1 MTAVIMTV
9 VILAIYKISNMFQM
23 QLKLSSL
30 VFCGVF
36 ALLINFLSIT
46 VSPFLDQFR
55 FVVLGVMILAAT
67 AVATTYN
74 SYMIRRR
81 AKARAEGREPLSF
94 LEMLKSLY
102 RSFKERR
109 EARKLAAEQAAAF
122 VANNAITANADEMAP
137 VPEAASLLADD
148 NPAEGTDDRVSGEA
162 DAIISEQELAAAA
175 DVLESEIAE
184 MPVSEPQP
192 EPVSESAFF
201 FKKDGEEPVGPVFA
215 ETQEPES
222 EEATFVAEPV
232 EEAPVTTEPA
242 SEPVVEEAT
251 PETAVEAETQSAED
265 SEASIETDVVD
276 EAEPDIE
283 AEAEIEGE
291 PVSEDTEAVAEAE
304 AEPVSED
311 TEAVVEAEGEPVSED
326 TEAVAEAE
334 VEPVSEDTEAVV
346 EAEGEPVS
354 EDTEAVAEAEIEP
367 VTEDTEAVAE
377 AEVEPSSEDTEAVA
391 EIEAEEEQIS
401 ESEPEDVI
409 EPESENVAA
418 PVIDTEVDEKLTGMD
433 NLDDML
439 DYAFELKDTA
449 HWAKALQAYEY
460 VLDKYPDDACAPML
474 VIEISNMQKD
484 NGHYQEAIKSFKKAL
499 SIPTV
504 AESPDMVTEFEDS
517 ILYLETV
524 YSVIQEENLGEIP
537 FYDIPQEYMSKIE
550 SIYNN
555 RKSR

>member
-55 FVVLGVMILAAT
+55 FVVLGVMILMAT

-81 AKARAEGREPLSF
+81 AKARAEGGEPLSF

-109 EARKLAAEQAAAF
+109 EARKLTAERAAALAEQAAAF

-222 EEATFVAEPV
+222 EEAAFVAEPV

-291 PVSEDTEAVAEAE
+291 PVSEDTEAVAE
-304 AEPVSED
+304 
-311 TEAVVEAEGEPVSED
+311 TEVEPVSED

-334 VEPVSEDTEAVV
+334 VEPVSEDTEAV
-346 EAEGEPVS
+346 AE
-354 EDTEAVAEAEIEP
+354 T
-367 VTEDTEAVAE
+367 
-377 AEVEPSSEDTEAVA
+377 
-391 EIEAEEEQIS
+391 EAEEDQIS

-460 VLDKYPDDACAPML
+460 VLDKYPNDACAPML

>member
-55 FVVLGVMILAAT
+55 FVVLGVMILVAT

-81 AKARAEGREPLSF
+81 AKARAEGVEPLSF

-102 RSFKERR
+102 SSFKERR
-109 EARKLAAEQAAAF
+109 EARKLAAERAAAL

-222 EEATFVAEPV
+222 EEAAFVAEPV

-265 SEASIETDVVD
+265 SEASIETDVV
-276 EAEPDIE
+276 EEPEPDIK
-283 AEAEIEGE
+283 AEAEIEAE
-291 PVSEDTEAVAEAE
+291 PVSEDTEETAETEVKPVSEDTEAVAEAE

-311 TEAVVEAEGEPVSED
+311 TEAVAEAEAEPVSEDTEEMAEAEVEPVSED

-346 EAEGEPVS
+346 EA
-354 EDTEAVAEAEIEP
+354 
-367 VTEDTEAVAE
+367 
-377 AEVEPSSEDTEAVA
+377 
-391 EIEAEEEQIS
+391 EAEEEQIS

-449 HWAKALQAYEY
+449 HWTKALQAYEY
-460 VLDKYPDDACAPML
+460 VLDKYPDDTCAPML

-484 NGHYQEAIKSFKKAL
+484 NGHYQEAIESFKKAL

-504 AESPDMVTEFEDS
+504 AENPDMVTEFEDS

>member
-55 FVVLGVMILAAT
+55 FVVLGVMILVAT

-81 AKARAEGREPLSF
+81 AKARAEGGEPLSF

-102 RSFKERR
+102 SSFKERR
-109 EARKLAAEQAAAF
+109 EARKLAAERAAAL

-222 EEATFVAEPV
+222 EEAAFVAEPV

-265 SEASIETDVVD
+265 SEASIETDVV
-276 EAEPDIE
+276 EEPEPDIK
-283 AEAEIEGE
+283 AEAEI
-291 PVSEDTEAVAEAE
+291 E

-311 TEAVVEAEGEPVSED
+311 TEEM
-326 TEAVAEAE
+326 AEAE
-334 VEPVSEDTEAVV
+334 VEPVSEDTEAV
-346 EAEGEPVS
+346 
-354 EDTEAVAEAEIEP
+354 AEA
-367 VTEDTEAVAE
+367 
-377 AEVEPSSEDTEAVA
+377 
-391 EIEAEEEQIS
+391 EAEEEQIS

-449 HWAKALQAYEY
+449 HWTKALQAYEY
-460 VLDKYPDDACAPML
+460 VLDKYPDDTCAPML

-484 NGHYQEAIKSFKKAL
+484 NGHYQEAIESFKKAL

>member
-55 FVVLGVMILAAT
+55 FVVLGVMILVAT

-81 AKARAEGREPLSF
+81 AKARAEGGEPLSF

-102 RSFKERR
+102 SSFKERR
-109 EARKLAAEQAAAF
+109 EARKLAAERAAAL

-222 EEATFVAEPV
+222 EEAAFVAEPV

-265 SEASIETDVVD
+265 SEASIETDVV
-276 EAEPDIE
+276 EEPEPDIK
-283 AEAEIEGE
+283 AEAEIEAEPVSEDTEETAETEVEPVSEDTEAVAETEAE
-291 PVSEDTEAVAEAE
+291 PVSEDTEAVAEA
-304 AEPVSED
+304 
-311 TEAVVEAEGEPVSED
+311 
-326 TEAVAEAE
+326 
-334 VEPVSEDTEAVV
+334 
-346 EAEGEPVS
+346 
-354 EDTEAVAEAEIEP
+354 
-367 VTEDTEAVAE
+367 
-377 AEVEPSSEDTEAVA
+377 
-391 EIEAEEEQIS
+391 EAEEEQIS

-449 HWAKALQAYEY
+449 HWTKALQAYEY
-460 VLDKYPDDACAPML
+460 VLDKYPDDTCAPML

-484 NGHYQEAIKSFKKAL
+484 NGHYQEAIESFKKAL

-504 AESPDMVTEFEDS
+504 AENPDMVTEFEDS

>member
-55 FVVLGVMILAAT
+55 FVVLGVMILVAT

-81 AKARAEGREPLSF
+81 ARARAEGREPLSF

-109 EARKLAAEQAAAF
+109 EARKLAAEQAAAL

-148 NPAEGTDDRVSGEA
+148 NPAGGTDDRVSGEA

-215 ETQEPES
+215 KTQEPES
-222 EEATFVAEPV
+222 EEAAFVAEPV

-283 AEAEIEGE
+283 AEAEIEAEPVSEDTEETAEAEAE

-304 AEPVSED
+304 AE
-311 TEAVVEAEGEPVSED
+311 
-326 TEAVAEAE
+326 
-334 VEPVSEDTEAVV
+334 
-346 EAEGEPVS
+346 
-354 EDTEAVAEAEIEP
+354 
-367 VTEDTEAVAE
+367 
-377 AEVEPSSEDTEAVA
+377 
-391 EIEAEEEQIS
+391 EEQIN
-401 ESEPEDVI
+401 ESEPEDVV
-409 EPESENVAA
+409 ESEVEAV

-449 HWAKALQAYEY
+449 HWTKALQAYEY

>member
-81 AKARAEGREPLSF
+81 ARARAEGREPLSF

-109 EARKLAAEQAAAF
+109 EARKLAAEQAAAL
-122 VANNAITANADEMAP
+122 VANNAITANTDEMAS

-148 NPAEGTDDRVSGEA
+148 NPAEGADNPVSGEA

-222 EEATFVAEPV
+222 EEAAFVAEPV

-265 SEASIETDVVD
+265 SEASIETDVV
-276 EAEPDIE
+276 EMPEPDIE
-283 AEAEIEGE
+283 AEAEI
-291 PVSEDTEAVAEAE
+291 
-304 AEPVSED
+304 
-311 TEAVVEAEGEPVSED
+311 EGEPVSED

-354 EDTEAVAEAEIEP
+354 EDTEAVAE
-367 VTEDTEAVAE
+367 T
-377 AEVEPSSEDTEAVA
+377 EVEPVSEDTEAVA
-391 EIEAEEEQIS
+391 ETEAEEDQIS

>member
-55 FVVLGVMILAAT
+55 FVVLGVMILMAT

-81 AKARAEGREPLSF
+81 ARARAEGREPLSF

-109 EARKLAAEQAAAF
+109 EARKLAAERAAAL

-215 ETQEPES
+215 ETQEPKS
-222 EEATFVAEPV
+222 EEAAFVAEPV

-251 PETAVEAETQSAED
+251 PETAVEAETQSAEGA
-265 SEASIETDVVD
+265 EASIETDVV
-276 EAEPDIE
+276 EMPEPDIE
-283 AEAEIEGE
+283 AEAKIE

-311 TEAVVEAEGEPVSED
+311 TEAVAEAEAEPVSEDTEAVAEAEPVSEDTEAVVEAEAEPVSEDTEAVAEAEPVSED

-334 VEPVSEDTEAVV
+334 VEPVSEDTEAV
-346 EAEGEPVS
+346 
-354 EDTEAVAEAEIEP
+354 AEA
-367 VTEDTEAVAE
+367 
-377 AEVEPSSEDTEAVA
+377 
-391 EIEAEEEQIS
+391 EAEEEQIS

-460 VLDKYPDDACAPML
+460 VLDKYPNDACAPML

>member
-55 FVVLGVMILAAT
+55 FVVLGVMILMAT

-81 AKARAEGREPLSF
+81 ARARAEGREPLSF

-109 EARKLAAEQAAAF
+109 EARKLTAERAAALAERAAAF

-215 ETQEPES
+215 KTQEPKS
-222 EEATFVAEPV
+222 EEAAFAAEPV

-265 SEASIETDVVD
+265 SEASIETDVV
-276 EAEPDIE
+276 EMPEPDIE
-283 AEAEIEGE
+283 AEAEI
-291 PVSEDTEAVAEAE
+291 
-304 AEPVSED
+304 
-311 TEAVVEAEGEPVSED
+311 EGEPVSED

-334 VEPVSEDTEAVV
+334 VEPVSEDTEAV
-346 EAEGEPVS
+346 AE
-354 EDTEAVAEAEIEP
+354 T
-367 VTEDTEAVAE
+367 
-377 AEVEPSSEDTEAVA
+377 
-391 EIEAEEEQIS
+391 EAEEEQIS

>member
-55 FVVLGVMILAAT
+55 FVVLGVMILVAT

-81 AKARAEGREPLSF
+81 AKARAEGGEPLSF

-102 RSFKERR
+102 SSFKERR
-109 EARKLAAEQAAAF
+109 EARKLAAERAAAL

-222 EEATFVAEPV
+222 EEAAFVAEPV

-265 SEASIETDVVD
+265 SEASIETDVV
-276 EAEPDIE
+276 EEPEPDIK
-283 AEAEIEGE
+283 AEAEIEAEPVSEDTEETAETEVKPVSEDTEAVAETEGE

-326 TEAVAEAE
+326 TEAVAE
-334 VEPVSEDTEAVV
+334 TEA
-346 EAEGEPVS
+346 EPVS
-354 EDTEAVAEAEIEP
+354 EDTEAVAEAE
-367 VTEDTEAVAE
+367 A
-377 AEVEPSSEDTEAVA
+377 
-391 EIEAEEEQIS
+391 EAEEEQIS

-449 HWAKALQAYEY
+449 HWTKALQAYEY
-460 VLDKYPDDACAPML
+460 VLDKYPDDTCAPML

-484 NGHYQEAIKSFKKAL
+484 NGHYQEAIESFKKAL

-504 AESPDMVTEFEDS
+504 AENPDMVTEFEDS
-517 ILYLETV
+517 ILYLETI

>member
-1 MTAVIMTV
+1 M
-9 VILAIYKISNMFQM
+9 
-23 QLKLSSL
+23 
-30 VFCGVF
+30 
-36 ALLINFLSIT
+36 
-46 VSPFLDQFR
+46 
-55 FVVLGVMILAAT
+55 AT

-109 EARKLAAEQAAAF
+109 EARKLTAERAAALAERAAAF

-215 ETQEPES
+215 KTQEPKS
-222 EEATFVAEPV
+222 EEAAFAAEPV

-283 AEAEIEGE
+283 AEAEIE
-291 PVSEDTEAVAEAE
+291 

-311 TEAVVEAEGEPVSED
+311 TEETAE
-326 TEAVAEAE
+326 TEVK
-334 VEPVSEDTEAVV
+334 
-346 EAEGEPVS
+346 PVS

-367 VTEDTEAVAE
+367 VTEDTEAVTEAEAEPVSEDTEAVTE
-377 AEVEPSSEDTEAVA
+377 AEVEPVSEDTEAVA
-391 EIEAEEEQIS
+391 ETEAEEEQIS

-524 YSVIQEENLGEIP
+524 YSVVQEENLGEIP

>member
-81 AKARAEGREPLSF
+81 ARARAEGREPLSF

-109 EARKLAAEQAAAF
+109 EARKLAAEQAAAL

-148 NPAEGTDDRVSGEA
+148 NPAEGADNPVSGEA

-222 EEATFVAEPV
+222 EEAAFVAEPV

-242 SEPVVEEAT
+242 SEPIVEEAT

-265 SEASIETDVVD
+265 SEASIETDVV
-276 EAEPDIE
+276 EMPEPDIE
-283 AEAEIEGE
+283 AEAEI
-291 PVSEDTEAVAEAE
+291 
-304 AEPVSED
+304 
-311 TEAVVEAEGEPVSED
+311 EGEPVSED

-334 VEPVSEDTEAVV
+334 VEPVSEDTEAV
-346 EAEGEPVS
+346 
-354 EDTEAVAEAEIEP
+354 TEA
-367 VTEDTEAVAE
+367 
-377 AEVEPSSEDTEAVA
+377 
-391 EIEAEEEQIS
+391 EAEEEQIS

-409 EPESENVAA
+409 EPESENVTA

-449 HWAKALQAYEY
+449 HWTKALQAYEY

-504 AESPDMVTEFEDS
+504 AESSDMVTEFEDS

>member
-55 FVVLGVMILAAT
+55 FVVLGVMILVAT

-81 AKARAEGREPLSF
+81 AKARAEGGEPLSF

-102 RSFKERR
+102 SSFKERR
-109 EARKLAAEQAAAF
+109 EARKLAAERAAAL
-122 VANNAITANADEMAP
+122 VANNAITANAGEMAP

-222 EEATFVAEPV
+222 EEAAFVAEPV

-265 SEASIETDVVD
+265 SEASIETDVV
-276 EAEPDIE
+276 EEPEPDIK
-283 AEAEIEGE
+283 AEAEIEAE
-291 PVSEDTEAVAEAE
+291 PVSEDTEETAETEVKPVSEDTEAVAEAE

-311 TEAVVEAEGEPVSED
+311 TEAVAEAEGEPVSED
-326 TEAVAEAE
+326 TEAVAEA
-334 VEPVSEDTEAVV
+334 
-346 EAEGEPVS
+346 
-354 EDTEAVAEAEIEP
+354 
-367 VTEDTEAVAE
+367 
-377 AEVEPSSEDTEAVA
+377 
-391 EIEAEEEQIS
+391 EAEEEQIS

-449 HWAKALQAYEY
+449 HWTKALQAYEY
-460 VLDKYPDDACAPML
+460 VLDKYPDDTCAPML

-484 NGHYQEAIKSFKKAL
+484 NGHYQEAIESFKKAL

-504 AESPDMVTEFEDS
+504 AENPDMVTEFEDS

>member
-109 EARKLAAEQAAAF
+109 EARKLAAEQAAAL
-122 VANNAITANADEMAP
+122 VANNAITANTDEMAP

-148 NPAEGTDDRVSGEA
+148 NPAEGTGDRVSGEA

-175 DVLESEIAE
+175 NVLESEIAE

-215 ETQEPES
+215 ETQEPKS
-222 EEATFVAEPV
+222 EEAAFVAEPV

-304 AEPVSED
+304 V
-311 TEAVVEAEGEPVSED
+311 EPVSED
-326 TEAVAEAE
+326 TEAVAEA
-334 VEPVSEDTEAVV
+334 
-346 EAEGEPVS
+346 
-354 EDTEAVAEAEIEP
+354 
-367 VTEDTEAVAE
+367 
-377 AEVEPSSEDTEAVA
+377 
-391 EIEAEEEQIS
+391 EAEEEQIS

>member
-1 MTAVIMTV
+1 MVFFVMTAVIMTV

-81 AKARAEGREPLSF
+81 ARARAEGREPLSF

-109 EARKLAAEQAAAF
+109 EARKLAAEQAAAL

-148 NPAEGTDDRVSGEA
+148 NPAEGADNPVSGEA

-222 EEATFVAEPV
+222 EEAAFVAEPV

-242 SEPVVEEAT
+242 SEPIVEEAT

-265 SEASIETDVVD
+265 SEASIETDVV
-276 EAEPDIE
+276 EMPEPDIE
-283 AEAEIEGE
+283 AEAEI
-291 PVSEDTEAVAEAE
+291 
-304 AEPVSED
+304 
-311 TEAVVEAEGEPVSED
+311 EGEPVSED

-334 VEPVSEDTEAVV
+334 VEPVSEDTEAV
-346 EAEGEPVS
+346 
-354 EDTEAVAEAEIEP
+354 TEA
-367 VTEDTEAVAE
+367 
-377 AEVEPSSEDTEAVA
+377 
-391 EIEAEEEQIS
+391 EAEEEQIS

-409 EPESENVAA
+409 EPESENVTA

-449 HWAKALQAYEY
+449 HWTKALQAYEY

-504 AESPDMVTEFEDS
+504 AESSDMVTEFEDS

>member
-55 FVVLGVMILAAT
+55 FVVLGVMILMAT
-67 AVATTYN
+67 SVATTYN

-109 EARKLAAEQAAAF
+109 EARKLAAERAAAL

-222 EEATFVAEPV
+222 EEAAFVAEPV

-242 SEPVVEEAT
+242 SEPIVEEAT

-265 SEASIETDVVD
+265 SEASIETDVV
-276 EAEPDIE
+276 EMPEPDIE

-304 AEPVSED
+304 VK
-311 TEAVVEAEGEPVSED
+311 PVSED
-326 TEAVAEAE
+326 TEAVAEA
-334 VEPVSEDTEAVV
+334 
-346 EAEGEPVS
+346 
-354 EDTEAVAEAEIEP
+354 
-367 VTEDTEAVAE
+367 
-377 AEVEPSSEDTEAVA
+377 
-391 EIEAEEEQIS
+391 EAEEEQIS
-401 ESEPEDVI
+401 ESEPEDVV
-409 EPESENVAA
+409 ESEVEAV

>member
-109 EARKLAAEQAAAF
+109 EARKLAAEQAAAL
-122 VANNAITANADEMAP
+122 VANNAITANTDEMAP

-215 ETQEPES
+215 ETQEPKS
-222 EEATFVAEPV
+222 EEAAFVAEPV

-311 TEAVVEAEGEPVSED
+311 TEAVAEAEPEPISED
-326 TEAVAEAE
+326 TEETAEAE
-334 VEPVSEDTEAVV
+334 A
-346 EAEGEPVS
+346 EPVS

-504 AESPDMVTEFEDS
+504 AENPDMVTEFEDS
-517 ILYLETV
+517 ILYLETI
-524 YSVIQEENLGEIP
+524 YFVIQEENLGEIP

>member
-55 FVVLGVMILAAT
+55 FVVLGVMILGAT

-81 AKARAEGREPLSF
+81 ARARAEGREPLSF

-109 EARKLAAEQAAAF
+109 EARKLTAERAAALAEQAAAF

-175 DVLESEIAE
+175 NVLESEIAE

-232 EEAPVTTEPA
+232 EEA
-242 SEPVVEEAT
+242 T

-283 AEAEIEGE
+283 AEAEIEAE
-291 PVSEDTEAVAEAE
+291 PVSEDTEETAETEVKPVSEDTEAVAEAE

-311 TEAVVEAEGEPVSED
+311 TEAVAEAEVEPVSED

-346 EAEGEPVS
+346 ETEAEPVSEDTEAVAEAEGEPVS
-354 EDTEAVAEAEIEP
+354 EDTEAVAE
-367 VTEDTEAVAE
+367 T
-377 AEVEPSSEDTEAVA
+377 
-391 EIEAEEEQIS
+391 EAEEDQIS

-504 AESPDMVTEFEDS
+504 AENPDMVTEFEDS

>member
-55 FVVLGVMILAAT
+55 FVVLGVMILVAT

-81 AKARAEGREPLSF
+81 ARARAEGREPLSF

-109 EARKLAAEQAAAF
+109 EARKLAAEQAAAL

-148 NPAEGTDDRVSGEA
+148 NPAEGADNPVSGEA

-175 DVLESEIAE
+175 NVLESEIAE

-215 ETQEPES
+215 KTQEPES
-222 EEATFVAEPV
+222 EEAAFVAEPV

-291 PVSEDTEAVAEAE
+291 PVSEDTEAVAK
-304 AEPVSED
+304 
-311 TEAVVEAEGEPVSED
+311 T
-326 TEAVAEAE
+326 E

-346 EAEGEPVS
+346 EAEV
-354 EDTEAVAEAEIEP
+354 EP

-391 EIEAEEEQIS
+391 EAEVEPSSEDTEAVAEAEAEPVSEDTEAVAEAEAEEEQIS

-409 EPESENVAA
+409 EPESENVTA

-449 HWAKALQAYEY
+449 HWTKALQAYEY

-504 AESPDMVTEFEDS
+504 AESSDMVTEFEDS

>member
-55 FVVLGVMILAAT
+55 FVVLGVMILVAT

-81 AKARAEGREPLSF
+81 AKARAEGGEPLSF

-102 RSFKERR
+102 SSFKERR
-109 EARKLAAEQAAAF
+109 EARKLAAERAAAL

-148 NPAEGTDDRVSGEA
+148 NPVEGTDDRVSGEA

-222 EEATFVAEPV
+222 EEAAFVAEPV

-265 SEASIETDVVD
+265 SEASIETDVV
-276 EAEPDIE
+276 EEPEPDIK
-283 AEAEIEGE
+283 AEAEIEAEPVSEDTEETAETEVKPVSEDTEAGAEAEGE

-311 TEAVVEAEGEPVSED
+311 TEAVTETEGEPVSED
-326 TEAVAEAE
+326 TEAVAEA
-334 VEPVSEDTEAVV
+334 
-346 EAEGEPVS
+346 
-354 EDTEAVAEAEIEP
+354 
-367 VTEDTEAVAE
+367 
-377 AEVEPSSEDTEAVA
+377 
-391 EIEAEEEQIS
+391 EAEEEQIS

-449 HWAKALQAYEY
+449 HWTKALQAYEY
-460 VLDKYPDDACAPML
+460 VLDKYPDDTCAPML

-484 NGHYQEAIKSFKKAL
+484 NGHYQEAIESFKKAL

-504 AESPDMVTEFEDS
+504 AENPDMVTEFEDS

>member
-55 FVVLGVMILAAT
+55 FVVLGVMILMAT
-67 AVATTYN
+67 SVATTYN

-109 EARKLAAEQAAAF
+109 EARKLAAERAAAL

-222 EEATFVAEPV
+222 EEAAFVAEPV

-242 SEPVVEEAT
+242 SEPIVEEAT

-265 SEASIETDVVD
+265 SEASIETDVV
-276 EAEPDIE
+276 EMPEPDIE

-304 AEPVSED
+304 VK
-311 TEAVVEAEGEPVSED
+311 
-326 TEAVAEAE
+326 
-334 VEPVSEDTEAVV
+334 
-346 EAEGEPVS
+346 PVS

-367 VTEDTEAVAE
+367 VTEDTEAVTEAEAEPVSEDTEIVAEAEIEPVSEDTEAVAE

-391 EIEAEEEQIS
+391 ETEAEEEQIS
-401 ESEPEDVI
+401 ESEPEDVV
-409 EPESENVAA
+409 ESEVEAV

>member
-1 MTAVIMTV
+1 
-9 VILAIYKISNMFQM
+9 MFQM

-55 FVVLGVMILAAT
+55 FVVLGVMILVAT

-81 AKARAEGREPLSF
+81 AKARAEGEEPLSF

-102 RSFKERR
+102 SSFKERR
-109 EARKLAAEQAAAF
+109 EARKLAAERAAAL

-222 EEATFVAEPV
+222 EEAAFVAEPV

-265 SEASIETDVVD
+265 SEASIETDVV
-276 EAEPDIE
+276 EEPEPDIK
-283 AEAEIEGE
+283 AEAEIEAE
-291 PVSEDTEAVAEAE
+291 PVSEDTEETAKTEVNPVSEDTEAVAEAE

-311 TEAVVEAEGEPVSED
+311 TEAVAEAGAEPVSED
-326 TEAVAEAE
+326 TEAVAETEA
-334 VEPVSEDTEAVV
+334 EPVSEDTEAVV

-354 EDTEAVAEAEIEP
+354 EGTEAMAEAEAEP
-367 VTEDTEAVAE
+367 VSEDTEAVAE
-377 AEVEPSSEDTEAVA
+377 A
-391 EIEAEEEQIS
+391 EAEEEQIS

-449 HWAKALQAYEY
+449 HWTKALQAYEY
-460 VLDKYPDDACAPML
+460 VLDKYPDDTCAPML

-504 AESPDMVTEFEDS
+504 AENPDMVTEFEDS

>member
-55 FVVLGVMILAAT
+55 FVVLGVMILMAT

-109 EARKLAAEQAAAF
+109 EARKLAAERAAAL

-215 ETQEPES
+215 ETQEPKS
-222 EEATFVAEPV
+222 EEAAFVAEPV

-291 PVSEDTEAVAEAE
+291 PVSEDTEAVAETE
-304 AEPVSED
+304 VEPVSED
-311 TEAVVEAEGEPVSED
+311 TAAVVEAEGEPVSED

-334 VEPVSEDTEAVV
+334 VEPVSEDI
-346 EAEGEPVS
+346 
-354 EDTEAVAEAEIEP
+354 EAVAEA
-367 VTEDTEAVAE
+367 
-377 AEVEPSSEDTEAVA
+377 
-391 EIEAEEEQIS
+391 EAEEEQIS

-449 HWAKALQAYEY
+449 HWTKALQAYEY

-517 ILYLETV
+517 ILYLETI

>member
-55 FVVLGVMILAAT
+55 FVVLGVMILMAT

-81 AKARAEGREPLSF
+81 AKARAEGGEPLSF

-109 EARKLAAEQAAAF
+109 EARKLAAERAAAL

-215 ETQEPES
+215 ETQEPKS
-222 EEATFVAEPV
+222 EEAAFVAEPV

-251 PETAVEAETQSAED
+251 PETAVEAETQSAEGA
-265 SEASIETDVVD
+265 EASIETDVV
-276 EAEPDIE
+276 EMPEPDIE
-283 AEAEIEGE
+283 AEAKIE

-311 TEAVVEAEGEPVSED
+311 TEAVAEAEAEPVSEDTEAVAEAEPVSEDTEAVVEAEAEPVSEDTEAVAEAEPVSED

-334 VEPVSEDTEAVV
+334 VEPVSEDTEAV
-346 EAEGEPVS
+346 
-354 EDTEAVAEAEIEP
+354 AEA
-367 VTEDTEAVAE
+367 
-377 AEVEPSSEDTEAVA
+377 
-391 EIEAEEEQIS
+391 EAEEEQIS

-460 VLDKYPDDACAPML
+460 VLDKYPNDACAPML

-504 AESPDMVTEFEDS
+504 AENPDMVTEFEDS

>member
-55 FVVLGVMILAAT
+55 FVVLGVMILMAT

-109 EARKLAAEQAAAF
+109 EARKLAAERAAAL

-215 ETQEPES
+215 KTQEPES
-222 EEATFVAEPV
+222 EEAAFVAEPV

-242 SEPVVEEAT
+242 SEPIVEEAT
-251 PETAVEAETQSAED
+251 PETAVEAETQSAEG

-291 PVSEDTEAVAEAE
+291 PVSEDTEAVAETE
-304 AEPVSED
+304 VEPVSED
-311 TEAVVEAEGEPVSED
+311 TAAVVEAEGEPVSED

-334 VEPVSEDTEAVV
+334 VEPVSEDI
-346 EAEGEPVS
+346 
-354 EDTEAVAEAEIEP
+354 EAVAEA
-367 VTEDTEAVAE
+367 
-377 AEVEPSSEDTEAVA
+377 
-391 EIEAEEEQIS
+391 EAEEEQIS

-449 HWAKALQAYEY
+449 HWTKALQAYEY

-504 AESPDMVTEFEDS
+504 AESSDMVTEFEDS